1 MPVIIFVFFL
11 TFPCVTIIFSSP
23 GINFFMC
30 RLYYYVSWKLF
41 LSITQIIL
49 RLRIIFLCAI
59 IMFFFFFGGGG
70 GEYSLIFA
78 L

>member
-30 RLYYYVSWKLF
+30 RLYYYASLKLF

-49 RLRIIFLCAI
+49 RLRISFLCAI
-59 IMFFFFFGGGG
+59 I
-70 GEYSLIFA
+70 IF
-78 L
+78 LDN